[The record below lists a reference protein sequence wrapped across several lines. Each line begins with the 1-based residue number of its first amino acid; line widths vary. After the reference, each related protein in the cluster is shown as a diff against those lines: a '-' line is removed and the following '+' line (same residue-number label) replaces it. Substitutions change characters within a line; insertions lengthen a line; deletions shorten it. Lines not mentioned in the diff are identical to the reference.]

1 MTRWR
6 DQPAALRATLN
17 PLLVAGVLAW
27 SSRAYED
34 ASDGVP
40 MPWPLAFVTPALVLH
55 VPSRTALP
63 GSTAKRLLTWRDE
76 NDLLISELPARCA
89 TLREY
94 NQAGLRAGLRHG
106 LLEIDGAGLR
116 GLASSSRT
124 PRELR
129 ELQRASA
136 LIGRW
141 FAPLPT
147 ATVLATLGMTP

>member
-1 MTRWR
+1 MTRWQ

-27 SSRAYED
+27 SSRAYQE
-34 ASDGVP
+34 ASDGDP

-76 NDLLISELPARCA
+76 NDLLVSALPSRCTA
-89 TLREY
+89 LRTY
-94 NQAGLRAGLRHG
+94 NRAGLRAGLRHG
-106 LLEIDGAGLR
+106 LLAIDGAGLR
-116 GLASSSRT
+116 GLLPSSRT
-124 PRELR
+124 PGDLR